1 MCISNIFTIFVYQLK
16 GKEFIMTAEQQRAL
30 RKLELFNRGNG
41 FLITD
46 PINEELLKMII
57 EDALAEFKKFYG
69 RYNKKLLAKGFRSY
83 RYEING
89 NILYIETPY
98 KSGCKCGQAYDMNRF
113 L

>member
-1 MCISNIFTIFVYQLK
+1 MWAYLKTLEYPVNIK
-16 GKEFIMTAEQQRAL
+16 KRDL
-30 RKLELFNRGNG
+30 RKLELFYRGNG

-46 PINEELLKMII
+46 DINKELLKMII
-57 EDALAEFKKFYG
+57 EDALAEFKQFYG

-89 NILYIETPY
+89 NMLYIETTY
-98 KSGCKCGQAYDMNRF
+98 KSGCKCGQSYDMNRF